1 MDERKKQMKK
11 SLIKRELLPMN
22 LQLFA
27 EEGAGDPP
35 AENDAAKD
43 DAAAGETEDKPFA
56 APASQSELDSIIGK
70 AVNTALANAKK
81 KSQKEIDDAIQEAL
95 KKEKDYSKLSESERK
110 EKEIDDRE
118 QALTDREAQADY
130 KELLAQVATDLA
142 SKKLPGEFAE
152 MLAVQGDNEKSLNNV
167 KQFEKTFNEA
177 VAEQVKV
184 SLRQKTPGFSGGSTS
199 STNYGAQVAKK
210 TGAAPSGT
218 LF

>member
-1 MDERKKQMKK
+1 MRK
-11 SLIKRELLPMN
+11 SLIKNKSESQFIKRNMLPMN
-22 LQLFA
+22 LQFFA
-27 EEGAGDPP
+27 DGDEG
-35 AENDAAKD
+35 DASNGD
-43 DAAAGETEDKPFA
+43 DAGEESSNEDEFE
-56 APASQSELDSIIGK
+56 APASKSELDSIIGK

-118 QALTDREAQADY
+118 QALADREAQADY